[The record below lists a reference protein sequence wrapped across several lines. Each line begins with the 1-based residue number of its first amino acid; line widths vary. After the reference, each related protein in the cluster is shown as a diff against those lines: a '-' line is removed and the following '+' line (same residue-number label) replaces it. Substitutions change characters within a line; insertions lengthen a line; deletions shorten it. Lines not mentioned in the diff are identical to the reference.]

1 MIFSKLNSRTP
12 NIDEVMKMSRM

>member
-1 MIFSKLNSRTP
+1 VNPRTP